1 MDNLYFEDFE
11 ENEEFT
17 EENEFFS
24 EEEDSYPSA
33 EEYNRIHRQKYDY
46 F

>member
-1 MDNLYFEDFE
+1 MDNFYYDDFE
-11 ENEEFT
+11 ENEDFS

-24 EEEDSYPSA
+24 EEEEYYPSA
-33 EEYNRIHRQKYDY
+33 EEYNRIHRHKYDY